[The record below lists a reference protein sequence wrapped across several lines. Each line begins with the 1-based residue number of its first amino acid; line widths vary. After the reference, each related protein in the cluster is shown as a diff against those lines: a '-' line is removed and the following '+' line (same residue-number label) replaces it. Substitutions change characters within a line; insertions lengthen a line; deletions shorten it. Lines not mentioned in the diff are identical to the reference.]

1 MAKQN
6 KGRKFFAASATAALV
21 ASAIVPVASAAQL
34 NDFNK
39 ISGYAKE
46 AVQSLVDAGVIQ
58 GDANGNFN
66 PLKTISRAE
75 AATIFTNALEL
86 EAEGAV
92 DFKDVKA
99 DAWYY
104 DAIAATV
111 ENGIFEGVSATEFAP
126 NKQLTRSEAAKI
138 LVDAFELEGE
148 GDLSEFA
155 DASTVKP
162 WAKSYLE
169 IAVAN
174 GVIKGSE
181 ANGKTNLNPNAPIT
195 RQDFAVVF
203 SRTVENVDATP
214 KVDKIEVVD
223 AKTLNVTLSDGT
235 KETVTL
241 EKALEPNK
249 ETEVTFKIKD
259 VEYKAKVTYV
269 VTTATAVKSVSATN
283 LKEVVVEFDGTVDK
297 ETAEEASNYTLKSG
311 KAVKSVKLSD
321 DKKTATVTVVG
332 TLTNNKADAISIS
345 NVKAGDKVI
354 NVKNVEFTA
363 VDNKLP
369 EVTAVK
375 SLGTKSVK
383 LEFSEPVKGLQ
394 QSNFTLDGKA
404 YFGKITMGANDRS
417 VILTPF
423 SSTALSVGDHKLTV
437 TGVKDYADFVSLSST
452 HDFKVVEDKEAPT
465 VTEVTATLESVTLT
479 FSEDVDVETIKA
491 SNVYWKSGDS
501 KKEAYEFEAIAD
513 NKYKFFFKDGNTLP
527 TGKVDIHVEGVK
539 DFSDNQ
545 IAKDTKVTVTPEIDQ
560 TRPEVKKVT
569 VTDARVIKVTFSK
582 ALNSTSVED
591 VKNYTV
597 LNKDGKVVSVQNAKL
612 DPNDSKTVIIN
623 LYSDLSTG
631 ENKLTIKNLK
641 DATKL
646 QNTML
651 DYSDKIVR
659 GDKDAPEF
667 DSKVVNTK
675 ERRVVLTFNKKM
687 NVDTLVDYSNYLVKV
702 DGKLQTL
709 SSDLADISVMQDGTT
724 VVITF
729 AETIDGKTVDFVN
742 AGSGKANVS
751 ELQVLGVKD
760 VAGNLLKE
768 FADTTTGTGKN
779 IIKLDKSTDLAL
791 ADINSKDYAD
801 MKAEL
806 VDKNTIKVKLNAGVK
821 SASTGAFSYEIA
833 GVEQVKDVEI
843 DGTSTVKV
851 KFKDGVLGT
860 SAADLN
866 LKVDFTK
873 LVTLAGNTPEGT
885 DYIKVT
891 STSTNLLDSVKPEI
905 TDKGVYEVD
914 GNKITINYS
923 EALKLDEIA
932 ADNQDLIDADF
943 LITRVSDNKEL
954 NVAQYDV
961 AVDGKKLVIKL
972 SDARKVDTSYK
983 VSVKESAKYVID
995 HSVAKN
1001 TLTKSTGESA
1011 LVKATAN
1018 ANVTATQKNTAQG
1031 VAPTAGTPAVP
1042 GIDTVTFTNAFL
1054 AGEKVT
1060 IDGID
1065 LPVTGGTPVDT
1076 ATEVA
1081 ALVAANATLNA
1092 KYSVADDL
1100 AGKLTFTEKAGK
1112 VDAAVLTATTDSA
1125 AGKTVAAST
1134 TVGAP
1139 AVPATTGTKQVETL
1153 TINGSALYAGDIKV
1167 TFNAGGTPVVKT
1179 VKVAADDTASVVA
1192 TKIKDAFATD
1202 FTGWAVTNSGADVV
1216 FTADT
1221 AAANTT
1227 VTVTVS
1233 N

>member
-297 ETAEEASNYTLKSG
+297 ETAEEATNYTLKSG

-332 TLTNNKADAISIS
+332 TLANNKADAISIS

-354 NVKNVEFTA
+354 NVKNVEFTT

-404 YFGKITMGANDRS
+404 YFGKVTMGANDRS

-423 SSTALSVGDHKLTV
+423 SSTALSVGDHKLTA
-437 TGVKDYADFVSLSST
+437 TGVKDYADFVSLTST
-452 HDFKVVEDKEAPT
+452 HEFKVVEDKEAPT
-465 VTEVTATLESVTLT
+465 VTEATATLESVTLT
-479 FSEDVDVETIKA
+479 FSEDVDAETVKA
-491 SNVYWKSGDS
+491 SNVYWKSGDT
-501 KKEAYEFEAIAD
+501 KKAAYEIEAIAD
-513 NKYKFFFKDGNTLP
+513 NKYKFFFKDANTLP
-527 TGKVDIHVEGVK
+527 TGKVDVYVEGVK

-545 IAKDTKVTVTPEIDQ
+545 IVKDTKVTVTPEIDQ

-569 VTDARVIKVTFSK
+569 VEDARTIKVTFSK
-582 ALNSTSVED
+582 VLESKSAED

-597 LNKDGKVVSVQNAKL
+597 LNKDGKVVSVQSAKL
-612 DPNDSKTVIIN
+612 DPNDSKSVIVK
-623 LYSDLSTG
+623 LYSDLSAG
-631 ENKLTIKNLK
+631 ENTLTIKNVK

-651 DYSDKIVR
+651 DYSEKIVKA
-659 GDKDAPEF
+659 DKEAPTF
-667 DSKVVNTK
+667 TYSVNTK
-675 ERRVVLTFNKKM
+675 ENRVVLKFNKKM
-687 NVDTLVDYSNYLVKV
+687 NVDTLVDYSNYLVSI
-702 DGKLQTL
+702 DESLRTL
-709 SSDLADISVMQDGTT
+709 SADIADISVGQDATAVT
-724 VVITF
+724 ITF
-729 AETIDGKTVDFVN
+729 AETIN
-742 AGSGKANVS
+742 AKDVVFATGKASDSKKVNVNS
-751 ELQVLGVKD
+751 LSVLGLKD
-760 VAGNLLKE
+760 ASGNLLEAFTNPGTATPAKNVVPLNANTKLQLAE
-768 FADTTTGTGKN
+768 FDAKKHEGKV
-779 IIKLDKSTDLAL
+779 
-791 ADINSKDYAD
+791 
-801 MKAEL
+801 AEL
-806 VDKNTIKVKLNAGVK
+806 TDAKTIKVHFNTGVT
-821 SASTGAFSYEIA
+821 SATSAAFTAKVDGKEVAIDS
-833 GVEQVKDVEI
+833 VQV
-843 DGTSTVKV
+843 DGTSDVVIKLKKDLENTGAVGFELDINFPSLVDIAGNTGKEEADTVKV
-851 KFKDGVLGT
+851 VKVGT
-860 SAADLN
+860 AAS
-866 LKVDFTK
+866 K
-873 LVTLAGNTPEGT
+873 G
-885 DYIKVT
+885 
-891 STSTNLLDSVKPEI
+891 NLLDSVKPVI
-905 TDKGVYEVD
+905 VKSDDAYAVS
-914 GNKITINYS
+914 NKEDITITYS
-923 EALKLDEIA
+923 EALQLSGSK
-932 ADNQDLIDADF
+932 DLNNADF
-943 LITRVSDNKEL
+943 TIIRNSDNKEL
-954 NVAQYDV
+954 DPRTDYEV
-961 AVDGKKLVIKL
+961 AVVGKDNNQIKITL
-972 SDARKVDTSYK
+972 KDTAKRTAETIYKVEVKNAKYITDIHGNAISDSKGESEKVTYVTADSDAEKLANAKTVLEDTITEAKTY
-983 VSVKESAKYVID
+983 VTANAPEGVKANEQIVGSLKTLEAAITKAESAKAETTVDKVNAAEVELETAVNTYKAAKVAPIDGLNAVEIDLTAAADNNANAAAEGYVVVSSD
-995 HSVAKN
+995 ETVAK
-1001 TLTKSTGESA
+1001 
-1011 LVKATAN
+1011 
-1018 ANVTATQKNTAQG
+1018 
-1031 VAPTAGTPAVP
+1031 VAV
-1042 GIDTVTFTNAFL
+1042 
-1054 AGEKVT
+1054 E
-1060 IDGID
+1060 
-1065 LPVTGGTPVDT
+1065 
-1076 ATEVA
+1076 
-1081 ALVAANATLNA
+1081 
-1092 KYSVADDL
+1092 
-1100 AGKLTFTEKAGK
+1100 AGK
-1112 VDAAVLTATTDSA
+1112 
-1125 AGKTVAAST
+1125 
-1134 TVGAP
+1134 
-1139 AVPATTGTKQVETL
+1139 
-1153 TINGSALYAGDIKV
+1153 IKV
-1167 TFNAGGTPVVKT
+1167 TGIKAGTSTIIVQVKDGDTVIKAGSFDVT
-1179 VKVAADDTASVVA
+1179 VK
-1192 TKIKDAFATD
+1192 
-1202 FTGWAVTNSGADVV
+1202 
-1216 FTADT
+1216 
-1221 AAANTT
+1221 
-1227 VTVTVS
+1227 
-1233 N
+1233 

>member
-86 EAEGAV
+86 EAEGDV
-92 DFKDVKA
+92 NFKDVKA

-203 SRTVENVDATP
+203 SRTIENVDATP

-465 VTEVTATLESVTLT
+465 VTEATATLESVTLT

-501 KKEAYEFEAIAD
+501 KKEAHEFEAIAD
-513 NKYKFFFKDGNTLP
+513 NKYKFFFKEDKTLP

-582 ALNSTSVED
+582 ALDSKSVQE

-597 LNKDGKVVSVQNAKL
+597 LNKDGKVVSVQNANL

-631 ENKLTIKNLK
+631 ENKLTIKNIK

-687 NVDTLVDYSNYLVKV
+687 NVDTLVDYSNYLVKI

-791 ADINSKDYAD
+791 ADINNKDYPG

-873 LVTLAGNTPEGT
+873 LVTLAGNTPEGSEF
-885 DYIKVT
+885 IKG
-891 STSTNLLDSVKPEI
+891 STNLLDSVKPEI
-905 TDKGVYEVD
+905 TDKGVYAVN
-914 GNKITINYS
+914 GNKISITYS
-923 EALKLDEIA
+923 EAIKFD
-932 ADNQDLIDADF
+932 ADTTTHQDLIDADF
-943 LITRVSDNKEL
+943 IVTRVSDNKEL
-954 NVAQYDV
+954 NPIGDYNVSIE
-961 AVDGKKLVIKL
+961 DGNKLVITL

-995 HSVAKN
+995 YSVAKN

-1011 LVKATAN
+1011 KVTATAN
-1018 ANVTATQKNTAQG
+1018 VTGTLTHTTPG
-1031 VAPTAGTPAVP
+1031 VAPNAGTPAVP
-1042 GIDTVTFTNAFL
+1042 GVDTVTFTDAFL
-1054 AGEKVT
+1054 ANEKVT
-1060 IDGID
+1060 I
-1065 LPVTGGTPVDT
+1065 GGVELTLVANGTAAET
-1076 ATEVA
+1076 ATAVKG
-1081 ALVAANATLNA
+1081 LVDADTTLSA
-1092 KYSVADDL
+1092 KYTVANPS
-1100 AGKLTFTEKAGK
+1100 AGVLTFTQKAGQESATALTAVTTSVDGK
-1112 VDAAVLTATTDSA
+1112 VASTQTTPGVAAVAPTPGTA
-1125 AGKTVAAST
+1125 
-1134 TVGAP
+1134 
-1139 AVPATTGTKQVETL
+1139 QVETL
-1153 TINGSALYAGDIKV
+1153 TVNGTAVGSANITVTLTIDGTAVAKTVAVAAGD
-1167 TFNAGGTPVVKT
+1167 TAAQ
-1179 VKVAADDTASVVA
+1179 VAA
-1192 TKIKDAFATD
+1192 KIKDAFTTGL
-1202 FTGWAVTNSGADVV
+1202 TGWTVSNASNSADVV
-1216 FTADT
+1216 FTAD
-1221 AAANTT
+1221 AALANKT
-1227 VTVTVS
+1227 VTATIA

>member
-34 NDFNK
+34 NDFDK
-39 ISGYAKE
+39 VSGYAKE
-46 AVQSLVDAGVIQ
+46 AVQALVDSGVIQ

-66 PLKTISRAE
+66 PTSTITRAQ
-75 AATIFTNALEL
+75 AATIFANALEL
-86 EAEGAV
+86 EAEGSV

-111 ENGIFEGVSATEFAP
+111 EYGIFEGVSATEFAP

-138 LVDAFELEGE
+138 LVEAFELEGE
-148 GDLSEFA
+148 ADLGQFA
-155 DASTVKP
+155 DASTVKS

-181 ANGKTNLNPNAPIT
+181 ANGKTNLNPNASIT

-203 SRTVENVDATP
+203 SRTLDTVDATP

-223 AKTLNVTLSDGT
+223 AKTLNVTLTDGT

-259 VEYKAKVTYV
+259 VEYTAKVTYV

-404 YFGKITMGANDRS
+404 FFGKITMGANDRS

-423 SSTALSVGDHKLTV
+423 SSTALTVGDHKLTV

-452 HDFKVVEDKEAPT
+452 HDFTVVEDKEAPT
-465 VTEVTATLESVTLT
+465 VTEATATLESVTLT

-501 KKEAYEFEAIAD
+501 KKEAHEFEAIAD
-513 NKYKFFFKDGNTLP
+513 NKYKFFFKDTNTLP
-527 TGKVDIHVEGVK
+527 TGKVDVYVEGVK

-582 ALNSTSVED
+582 ALDSKSVQE

-597 LNKDGKVVSVQNAKL
+597 LNKDGKVISVQNANL

-631 ENKLTIKNLK
+631 ENKLTIKNVK

-651 DYSDKIVR
+651 DYSEKIVR
-659 GDKDAPEF
+659 ADKDAPEF

-675 ERRVVLTFNKKM
+675 DRRVVLTFNKKM

-768 FADTTTGTGKN
+768 FADTTGTAKN
-779 IIKLDKSTDLAL
+779 IIKLDKSTSLSL
-791 ADINSKDYAD
+791 ADINKDYTG

-873 LVTLAGNTPEGT
+873 LQTLAGNTAEGSEF
-885 DYIKVT
+885 IKG
-891 STSTNLLDSVKPEI
+891 STNLLDSVKPEI
-905 TDKGVYEVD
+905 TDKGVYGVD
-914 GNKITINYS
+914 GNKISITYS
-923 EALKLDEIA
+923 EAIKFD
-932 ADNQDLIDADF
+932 ADTTTHQDLIDADF
-943 LITRVSDNKEL
+943 IVTRVSDNKDL
-954 NVAQYDV
+954 NPIGDYNVSIE
-961 AVDGKKLVIKL
+961 DGNKLVITL
-972 SDARKVDTSYK
+972 TDDRKVDTTYK

-995 HSVAKN
+995 YSVAKN

-1011 LVKATAN
+1011 LVKAVTGTVSGVTLTDAAGAANDGKSVFALPAVSAAGNTYKYFVSVDAN
-1018 ANVTATQKNTAQG
+1018 AV
-1031 VAPTAGTPAVP
+1031 PTPAV
-1042 GIDTVTFTNAFL
+1042 GADLTAWTTVANGAEITVANGKNVGVAEVDAAGKAVKFVNVVAQNADYV
-1054 AGEKVT
+1054 AATSGKAVGAVT
-1060 IDGID
+1060 IAD
-1065 LPVTGGTPVDT
+1065 DT
-1076 ATEVA
+1076 ALA
-1081 ALVAANATLNA
+1081 ALTTSEDTKKLIITVDGVAKDVTIA
-1092 KYSVADDL
+1092 
-1100 AGKLTFTEKAGK
+1100 
-1112 VDAAVLTATTDSA
+1112 AAVLTKADFLAAVTNALGTAGTASFTTANELQVVSATT
-1125 AGKTVAAST
+1125 GAAST
-1134 TVGAP
+1134 VAFSGDAAAAFVG
-1139 AVPATTGTKQVETL
+1139 
-1153 TINGSALYAGDIKV
+1153 
-1167 TFNAGGTPVVKT
+1167 
-1179 VKVAADDTASVVA
+1179 TAVA
-1192 TKIKDAFATD
+1192 TP
-1202 FTGWAVTNSGADVV
+1202 G
-1216 FTADT
+1216 T
-1221 AAANTT
+1221 AAQN
-1227 VTVTVS
+1227 
-1233 N
+1233 

>member
-34 NDFNK
+34 NDFDK
-39 ISGYAKE
+39 VSGYAKE
-46 AVQSLVDAGVIQ
+46 AVQALVDSGVIQ

-66 PLKTISRAE
+66 PTSTITRAQ
-75 AATIFTNALEL
+75 AATIFANALEL
-86 EAEGAV
+86 EAEGSV

-111 ENGIFEGVSATEFAP
+111 EYGIFEGVSATEFAP

-138 LVDAFELEGE
+138 LVEAFELEGE
-148 GDLSEFA
+148 ADLGQFA
-155 DASTVKP
+155 DASTVKS

-181 ANGKTNLNPNAPIT
+181 ANGKTNLNPNASIT

-203 SRTVENVDATP
+203 SRTLDTVDATP

-223 AKTLNVTLSDGT
+223 AKTLNVTLTDGT

-259 VEYKAKVTYV
+259 VEYTAKVTYV

-404 YFGKITMGANDRS
+404 FFGKITMGANDRS

-423 SSTALSVGDHKLTV
+423 SSTALTVGDHKLTV

-452 HDFKVVEDKEAPT
+452 HDFTVVEDKEAPT
-465 VTEVTATLESVTLT
+465 VTEATATLESVTLT

-501 KKEAYEFEAIAD
+501 KKTAYEFEAVAD
-513 NKYKFFFKDGNTLP
+513 NKYKFFFKEGNTLP
-527 TGKVDIHVEGVK
+527 TGKVDVYVEGVK

-582 ALNSTSVED
+582 ALDSKSVQE

-597 LNKDGKVVSVQNAKL
+597 LNKDGKVVSVQNANL

-631 ENKLTIKNLK
+631 ENKLTIKNVK

-651 DYSDKIVR
+651 DYSEKIVR
-659 GDKDAPEF
+659 ADKDAPEF

-675 ERRVVLTFNKKM
+675 DRRVVLTFNKKM

-768 FADTTTGTGKN
+768 FADTTGTAKN
-779 IIKLDKSTDLAL
+779 IIKLDKSTSLSL
-791 ADINSKDYAD
+791 ADINKDYAG

-860 SAADLN
+860 SAADLK

-873 LVTLAGNTPEGT
+873 LQTLAGNTAEGSE
-885 DYIKVT
+885 YIEVT
-891 STSTNLLDSVKPEI
+891 STTTNLLDSVKPEI
-905 TDKGVYEVD
+905 TDKGVYAVNE
-914 GNKITINYS
+914 NKISITYS
-923 EALKLDEIA
+923 EAIKFD
-932 ADNQDLIDADF
+932 ADTTTHQDLIDADF
-943 LITRVSDNKEL
+943 IVTRVSDNKDL
-954 NVAQYDV
+954 NPIGDYNVSIE
-961 AVDGKKLVIKL
+961 DGNKLVITL
-972 SDARKVDTSYK
+972 TDTDARKVDTTYK

-995 HSVAKN
+995 KSVAKN

-1011 LVKATAN
+1011 LVKAVTGTVSGVTLTDAAGPANDGKSVFGLPTVSAAGNTYKYFVSVDAN
-1018 ANVTATQKNTAQG
+1018 AV
-1031 VAPTAGTPAVP
+1031 PTPAV
-1042 GIDTVTFTNAFL
+1042 GADLTAWTTVANGAEITVANGKNVGVAEVDAAGKAVKFVNVVAQNADYV
-1054 AGEKVT
+1054 AATSGKAVGAVT
-1060 IDGID
+1060 IAD
-1065 LPVTGGTPVDT
+1065 DT
-1076 ATEVA
+1076 ALA
-1081 ALVAANATLNA
+1081 ALTTSEDT
-1092 KYSVADDL
+1092 K
-1100 AGKLTFTEKAGK
+1100 KLTITVDNVAKD
-1112 VDAAVLTATTDSA
+1112 VTIDAAVLTRADFLAAVTNALGTAGTASFTAANELQVVSATT
-1125 AGKTVAAST
+1125 GAAST
-1134 TVGAP
+1134 VAFSGDAAAAFVG
-1139 AVPATTGTKQVETL
+1139 
-1153 TINGSALYAGDIKV
+1153 
-1167 TFNAGGTPVVKT
+1167 
-1179 VKVAADDTASVVA
+1179 TAVA
-1192 TKIKDAFATD
+1192 TP
-1202 FTGWAVTNSGADVV
+1202 G
-1216 FTADT
+1216 T
-1221 AAANTT
+1221 AAQN
-1227 VTVTVS
+1227 
-1233 N
+1233 